1 MRRDFFTQFPHF
13 LISLYLSYMKSKIHV
28 TKNRKL
34 GKYQKKTYAFIKRL
48 KNKLLLLL
56 LLRVFP
62 WKCLKILSH
71 HLIHMYIC
79 WQWHFKM
86 NSSAASKTVLYMTH
100 FTEHYKHKAE
110 DREIDRKFWTQWL
123 LNFAQCKSRS
133 KPFTKLSHDLHIC
146 RLWNKNQDK
155 IYQAKQFNNLT
166 SDSLCRSCPGCFFA
180 NILITSGVLK
190 ASLIAAWIAWNN
202 LCIHNR
208 NICRPNKRVNPW
220 QCLSIRQF

>member
-1 MRRDFFTQFPHF
+1 
-13 LISLYLSYMKSKIHV
+13 MKSKIHV

-34 GKYQKKTYAFIKRL
+34 GKYQKGISLKMFENFITSSDMQVYLL
-48 KNKLLLLL
+48 KMTVYDEFIRCIHNSTDIWLVSRSITNTRQRIEGLTRNVEPSGSLILHNA
-56 LLRVFP
+56 RVGQHP
-62 WKCLKILSH
+62 
-71 HLIHMYIC
+71 
-79 WQWHFKM
+79 
-86 NSSAASKTVLYMTH
+86 
-100 FTEHYKHKAE
+100 
-110 DREIDRKFWTQWL
+110 L
-123 LNFAQCKSRS
+123 LNFHMACISVDSETKIRTKSI
-133 KPFTKLSHDLHIC
+133 KLNI
-146 RLWNKNQDK
+146 
-155 IYQAKQFNNLT
+155 FNNLT